1 MQRYACD
8 WCDYDDS
15 YDDSYD
21 DGYDDG
27 GSNYERCDK
36 MVQLSVLK
44 IEEYGPW
51 TLTLGSD
58 REHELQMLQS
68 RLYNRVQSLFSERD
82 CLVFANRAD
91 ELFALSSGLG
101 VDGHVAIQDALAAEF
116 ADIRV
121 RMSIGSGRTPA
132 AADAAAA
139 DATRAADTR
148 NAGDNG
154 SGNHERADMIFG
166 GDAAA
171 QSDSGDN
178 VSIMH
183 MDIDGLSG
191 RRRRGASP
199 YEISLLMFGLYHKM
213 SEYFYRE
220 YESLA
225 VFMGGDNFMIICS
238 DEAKESGG
246 RGFVDA
252 VERQDGIRLNCG
264 IGSGRNG
271 REAAMRATESLD
283 MIRKMR
289 DESGSSSSS
298 SAGSEGEW
306 PRVYEHATGRRL

>member
-8 WCDYDDS
+8 WCGYDDC
-15 YDDSYD
+15 YDDC
-21 DGYDDG
+21 DDG
-27 GSNYERCDK
+27 GSNYRECGK

-68 RLYNRVQSLFSERD
+68 RLYDRAQSLFSERD

-91 ELFALSSGLG
+91 ELFVLSSGLEA
-101 VDGHVAIQDALAAEF
+101 DGHVAIQDALATEF

-132 AADAAAA
+132 AANAAAA
-139 DATRAADTR
+139 NAARAADTR
-148 NAGDNG
+148 NADGCGDG
-154 SGNHERADMIFG
+154 KHGHADTIFG
-166 GDAAA
+166 WDAAA
-171 QSDSGDN
+171 ASSDPNDD

-183 MDIDGLSG
+183 MDVDGLSG
-191 RRRRGASP
+191 HRRRGASP

-220 YESLA
+220 YESLTF
-225 VFMGGDNFMIICS
+225 FMGGDNFMIISS
-238 DEAKESGG
+238 DEARESGS
-246 RGFVDA
+246 RRFVDA

-283 MIRKMR
+283 MIRRMR
-289 DESGSSSSS
+289 DESGSGDNDDG
-298 SAGSEGEW
+298 AGSGGEW

>member
-1 MQRYACD
+1 
-8 WCDYDDS
+8 
-15 YDDSYD
+15 
-21 DGYDDG
+21 
-27 GSNYERCDK
+27 

-68 RLYNRVQSLFSERD
+68 RLYNRAQGLFSERG
-82 CLVFANRAD
+82 CLVFSNRAD
-91 ELFALSSGLG
+91 EMFALSSGLDA
-101 VDGHVAIQDALAAEF
+101 DGHAAIQDALSAEF

-132 AADAAAA
+132 AANAAAA
-139 DATRAADTR
+139 DAARAA
-148 NAGDNG
+148 NARGAGG
-154 SGNHERADMIFG
+154 SGTRERTDMIFG

-171 QSDSGDN
+171 PSDSSDG

-183 MDIDGLSG
+183 MDIDGLSE

-225 VFMGGDNFMIICS
+225 FFLGGDNFMIISS

-246 RGFVDA
+246 RRFVDL

-283 MIRKMR
+283 MIREMR
-289 DESGSSSSS
+289 DESGGG
-298 SAGSEGEW
+298 AGSGEEW
-306 PRVYEHATGRRL
+306 PRVYEHAAGRRL

>member
-1 MQRYACD
+1 
-8 WCDYDDS
+8 
-15 YDDSYD
+15 
-21 DGYDDG
+21 
-27 GSNYERCDK
+27 

-68 RLYNRVQSLFSERD
+68 RLYNRAQSLFSERD

-91 ELFALSSGLG
+91 ELFVLSSGLEA
-101 VDGHVAIQDALAAEF
+101 DGHVAIQDALAAEF
-116 ADIRV
+116 AGIRV

-132 AADAAAA
+132 AANVAAA
-139 DATRAADTR
+139 DAARAAYAR
-148 NAGDNG
+148 NANG
-154 SGNHERADMIFG
+154 NDDGNHGRADMIFG
-166 GDAAA
+166 WDAAA
-171 QSDSGDN
+171 SSDSNDD

-199 YEISLLMFGLYHKM
+199 YEISLLMFRLYHKM

-225 VFMGGDNFMIICS
+225 FFMGGDNFMIISS

-246 RGFVDA
+246 RRFVD
-252 VERQDGIRLNCG
+252 VVGRQDGIRLNCG

-283 MIRKMR
+283 MIRRMR
-289 DESGSSSSS
+289 DESGSGGDDGG
-298 SAGSEGEW
+298 AGSGGEW
-306 PRVYEHATGRRL
+306 PRVYEHATGRRLWPVDI

>member
-1 MQRYACD
+1 R
-8 WCDYDDS
+8 
-15 YDDSYD
+15 
-21 DGYDDG
+21 
-27 GSNYERCDK
+27 
-36 MVQLSVLK
+36 
-44 IEEYGPW
+44 
-51 TLTLGSD
+51 
-58 REHELQMLQS
+58 
-68 RLYNRVQSLFSERD
+68 
-82 CLVFANRAD
+82 
-91 ELFALSSGLG
+91 
-101 VDGHVAIQDALAAEF
+101 
-116 ADIRV
+116 
-121 RMSIGSGRTPA
+121 
-132 AADAAAA
+132 
-139 DATRAADTR
+139 
-148 NAGDNG
+148 
-154 SGNHERADMIFG
+154 ERAGMIFG

-171 QSDSGDN
+171 QSDSGDD

-199 YEISLLMFGLYHKM
+199 YEISLLMFGLYNKM

-225 VFMGGDNFMIICS
+225 FFMGGDNFMIICS
-238 DEAKESGG
+238 DEARESGG

-289 DESGSSSSS
+289 DESGGG
-298 SAGSEGEW
+298 AGSEGEW

>member
-8 WCDYDDS
+8 WCGYDDS
-15 YDDSYD
+15 YDGGYD
-21 DGYDDG
+21 DGYNDG
-27 GSNYERCDK
+27 GSNYEGCGK

-91 ELFALSSGLG
+91 ELFALSSGLA

-139 DATRAADTR
+139 DATRTAGTR
-148 NAGDNG
+148 NGGGNG
-154 SGNHERADMIFG
+154 ERTDMIFG

-171 QSDSGDN
+171 QSDSGDD

-183 MDIDGLSG
+183 MDIDELSG
-191 RRRRGASP
+191 LRRRGASP

-225 VFMGGDNFMIICS
+225 FFMGGDNFMIICS
-238 DEAKESGG
+238 DEARESGG

-252 VERQDGIRLNCG
+252 AERQDGIRLNCG

-289 DESGSSSSS
+289 DESGSSSS
-298 SAGSEGEW
+298 AGSEGEW

>member
-8 WCDYDDS
+8 WCGYDDGCDGG
-15 YDDSYD
+15 YG

-27 GSNYERCDK
+27 GGNCKGCGK

-68 RLYNRVQSLFSERD
+68 RLYNRAQGLFSERG

-91 ELFALSSGLG
+91 ELFALSSGLDA
-101 VDGHVAIQDALAAEF
+101 DGHAAIQDALATEF

-132 AADAAAA
+132 AANAAAA
-139 DATRAADTR
+139 AATREADAR
-148 NAGDNG
+148 GADG
-154 SGNHERADMIFG
+154 SGNHGRTDMIFG
-166 GDAAA
+166 GDAAVS
-171 QSDSGDN
+171 SDSNGD

-220 YESLA
+220 HESLA
-225 VFMGGDNFMIICS
+225 FFLGGDNFMIISS
-238 DEAKESGG
+238 DGAKESGG
-246 RGFVDA
+246 RRFVDA

-289 DESGSSSSS
+289 DESGGG
-298 SAGSEGEW
+298 AGSGEGEW